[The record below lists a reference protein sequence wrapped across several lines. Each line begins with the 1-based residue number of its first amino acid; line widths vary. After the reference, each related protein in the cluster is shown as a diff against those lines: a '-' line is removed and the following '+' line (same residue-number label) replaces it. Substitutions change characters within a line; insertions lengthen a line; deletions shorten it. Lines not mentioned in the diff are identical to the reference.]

1 MNMTDAGDLAPT
13 TGVGG
18 GAPSIRGALTRTDPQ
33 SRRRHMRAH
42 PLSQYADATRRGATC
57 AHPLSQY
64 ADATHRGATCAHPL
78 SQHADATH
86 RGAPLR
92 GGGASTWAR
101 DSQNGGASTSHP
113 RRQKSDALPIPRRK
127 PRT

>member
-1 MNMTDAGDLAPT
+1 MHVIWLRLLESAAP
-13 TGVGG
+13 
-18 GAPSIRGALTRTDPQ
+18 PSIRGALTRTDPQ

-42 PLSQYADATRRGATC
+42 PLSQYADATHRGATG

-64 ADATHRGATCAHPL
+64 ADATRRGATGAHPL
-78 SQHADATH
+78 SQYADATR
-86 RGAPLR
+86 RGAPIR

-113 RRQKSDALPIPRRK
+113 DARNRPLSPSHVGSP
-127 PRT
+127 